1 MFIIHYKTTN
11 TIIYMILITISIIIA
26 TCIYVVYN
34 AIAIAIF
41 GIPESLSNTYYLWKE
56 KNGKGWLF
64 PLMMYAVVILM
75 MPAWISLSEGS
86 NFQFLSFLAPASIM
100 FVGTAP
106 RFKDGD
112 LENKVHTISAI
123 IAAVCSLA
131 WVALVTPYWWVMLI
145 WLGFI
150 ALAAILTSSYKTCL
164 VYWLEQIAFGATF
177 TSTIMFANL

>member
-1 MFIIHYKTTN
+1 MTLT
-11 TIIYMILITISIIIA
+11 TISIIVA

-41 GIPESLSNTYYLWKE
+41 GVPESLSNTYYLWKE

-64 PLMMYAVVILM
+64 CLMMYLVVALM
-75 MPAWISLSEGS
+75 MPAWITISEGS
-86 NFQFLSFLAPASIM
+86 NFQFLAFLAPASLM

-106 RFKDGD
+106 RFKDFS
-112 LENKVHTISAI
+112 LENKVHTYSAYL
-123 IAAVCSLA
+123 AAACSLL

-150 ALAAILTSSYKTCL
+150 ALASVLTSSYKTCL
-164 VYWLEQIAFGATF
+164 VYWLEQVAFLSTF
-177 TSTIMFANL
+177 TAAIMYSL